1 MVIFYYLFTKV
12 GSGSIG
18 TTTTGADV
26 SSAFPSK
33 DWSKILSSELG
44 KAITEPTANFPLFL
58 IDSEGMGVRGDAF
71 DFMTT
76 SPPAIIAKVN
86 EIVVNEYLSIRSLSS
101 ISTYDFEF
109 EYQLV
114 CFTI

>member
-1 MVIFYYLFTKV
+1 MTFFYLFTQV
-12 GSGSIG
+12 GSGSTG

-26 SSAFPSK
+26 STVFPSL
-33 DWSKILSSELG
+33 DWSKILSSKLG
-44 KAITEPTANFPLFL
+44 KSISEPSSNFPLFL

-86 EIVVNEYLSIRSLSS
+86 EILSKYVPISNLSVFGFR
-101 ISTYDFEF
+101 I
-109 EYQLV
+109 LLAL
-114 CFTI
+114 I